1 MLMFLPWVF
10 LMGAVA
16 GILVQIHDM
25 RKEQELLLED
35 ERSDRETIYSLSA

>member
-1 MLMFLPWVF
+1 MLMILPWVF

-25 RKEQELLLED
+25 RKEQEMLLED
-35 ERSDRETIYSLSA
+35 ERSDHETIYSLSA